1 MQSPFEGLSWGSG
14 DVNGQKPS
22 LCPEAFTLQQEKGAK
37 PGRQVFPWGWGHM
50 PQGLGMLV
58 LDSMARIREKLV
70 ILFCLCEHE
79 YLGLKRGAGKGRGL
93 IAKEAAPIPGRSLPI
108 WS

>member
-1 MQSPFEGLSWGSG
+1 
-14 DVNGQKPS
+14 
-22 LCPEAFTLQQEKGAK
+22 
-37 PGRQVFPWGWGHM
+37 
-50 PQGLGMLV
+50 MLV
-58 LDSMARIREKLV
+58 LDSMARIRGKLI

-79 YLGLKRGAGKGRGL
+79 YLGLKGGGAGQGRGL